1 MILDSTYTI
10 NEREV
15 IAESLQGET
24 LIINLIS
31 GIYYSTDGIGDE
43 IWRLLRDG
51 SSVSQVV
58 ETLSA
63 RYAGDPAVIRDDVIA
78 FVTQLCT
85 EDLIREGDAPATAA
99 TGQIAGDDGAP
110 VFAKPVL
117 QRYTDYQELL
127 LLDPVHEVD
136 DASGWPVARPDT
148 RT

>member
-1 MILDSTYTI
+1 MNLDSTYTI
-10 NEREV
+10 NERDV

-43 IWRLLRDG
+43 IWRFLRDG

-63 RYAGDPAVIRDDVIA
+63 RYVGDPAVIRDDVIA
-78 FVTQLCT
+78 FVAQLCT
-85 EDLIREGDAPATAA
+85 EDLIREGDAPATTA
-99 TGQIAGDDGAP
+99 TGPITGSDGAP
-110 VFAKPVL
+110 AFVKPVL

-136 DASGWPVARPDT
+136 DASGWPVARPDA